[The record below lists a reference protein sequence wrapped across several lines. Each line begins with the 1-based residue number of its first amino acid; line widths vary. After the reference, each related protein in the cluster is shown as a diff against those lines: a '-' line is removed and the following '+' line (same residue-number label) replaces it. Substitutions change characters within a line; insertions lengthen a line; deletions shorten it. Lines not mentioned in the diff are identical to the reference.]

1 MEKNQFDETAK
12 TAGIELSGK
21 YCSAFHRQ
29 KDDWI
34 EPPLASDRDGGS
46 RPFLPDALWG
56 RRNSEGRAQRN
67 VKDTLQ
73 IIPIMR
79 LFVQDA
85 IGLYTATI
93 SKNHCS
99 KAYIIKCIGEAR
111 SKGVSVLT
119 KKLSGN
125 EITPLLMSYN

>member
-1 MEKNQFDETAK
+1 MEKIQFDEIAK
-12 TAGIELSGK
+12 TAGIELNGK
-21 YCSAFHRQ
+21 YCGAFHRQ
-29 KDDWI
+29 KDDRI

-46 RPFLPDALWG
+46 RPFLPDALWD
-56 RRNSEGRAQRN
+56 RRNSDGRAQRQD
-67 VKDTLQ
+67 KDRLE
-73 IIPIMR
+73 IISIMR

-111 SKGVSVLT
+111 SKGLSVLT

-125 EITPLLMSYN
+125 EMTPQLMSYN